1 MLCIEEIFFGVPC
14 GRASARLLRAVV
26 KRHVLRKTFG
36 LRIFWRTRQKKFHEW
51 NVGRADRG
59 ATARR
64 VFFVGGVHRGR
75 EEWRAVTKTFY
86 IFVELTVTS
95 RTGAE
100 KKIQRVLPTFSPA
113 LEFTF
118 RAPAQEYG
126 MSYVR
131 DIDEWVFF
139 LSKKKKIHRD
149 MFTIRRR
156 REATSCEKRRICI
169 AAVCCCTVR
178 TSTSFTCR
186 RESYST
192 IRRDR

>member
-64 VFFVGGVHRGR
+64 VFFCR
-75 EEWRAVTKTFY
+75 WRSQRSRR
-86 IFVELTVTS
+86 VTS
-95 RTGAE
+95 CDENFLHFRRAHRHVTNGRR
-100 KKIQRVLPTFSPA
+100 KKNSARSPDLFPRAWIYFSRARPGVWDVICQRH
-113 LEFTF
+113 
-118 RAPAQEYG
+118 RW
-126 MSYVR
+126 MS
-131 DIDEWVFF
+131 FF
-139 LSKKKKIHRD
+139 LSKKKIHRD